1 MRNAEKGNPEWGG
14 ETKDWRR
21 GQSAQTGLICFVQI
35 QGIYR
40 EIPETR
46 VPEIWPFSGI
56 RL

>member
-1 MRNAEKGNPEWGG
+1 MPEAEKVNPEWVR
-14 ETKDWRR
+14 ETKDWRM

-46 VPEIWPFSGI
+46 APEI
-56 RL
+56 